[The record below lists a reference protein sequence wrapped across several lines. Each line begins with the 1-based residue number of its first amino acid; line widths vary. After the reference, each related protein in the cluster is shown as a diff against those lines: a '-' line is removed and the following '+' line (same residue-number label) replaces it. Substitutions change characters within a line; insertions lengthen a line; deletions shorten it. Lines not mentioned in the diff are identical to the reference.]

1 MEIIKETDLQRENIN
16 SQPEEISQPV
26 RTIKPSQQLDGL
38 FRQTRLHHTQL
49 SAMADVKASMM
60 LTLSSLIITFS
71 IGYLVDP
78 ILRWAVVVLIF
89 FCILTIL
96 SAAYAVMPKLDL
108 KNHPDPN
115 NLDKNFLF
123 FGNFINYDYETY
135 REVMERVIS
144 DDYRVY
150 EMQIR
155 EIYEQGLYL
164 GRKKY
169 LFIRYAFLFFITGL
183 ICSAAVLILTFLTDW
198 ALHVN

>member
-1 MEIIKETDLQRENIN
+1 MEIIKETDRQRENIN

-96 SAAYAVMPKLDL
+96 SAAYAVMPKRMVADA
-108 KNHPDPN
+108 
-115 NLDKNFLF
+115 
-123 FGNFINYDYETY
+123 
-135 REVMERVIS
+135 
-144 DDYRVY
+144 
-150 EMQIR
+150 
-155 EIYEQGLYL
+155 GLGT
-164 GRKKY
+164 GRSGPG
-169 LFIRYAFLFFITGL
+169 R
-183 ICSAAVLILTFLTDW
+183 
-198 ALHVN
+198 

>member
-1 MEIIKETDLQRENIN
+1 MKITEQETDRQPENIN
-16 SQPEEISQPV
+16 SQPESKQYHK
-26 RTIKPSQQLDGL
+26 TIKPSQQLDGL

-49 SAMADVKASMM
+49 SAMADVKASML

-71 IGYLVDP
+71 IGYLIDP

-96 SAAYAVMPKLDL
+96 TAAYAVMPKLDL
-108 KNHPDPN
+108 KNHPDPKS
-115 NLDKNFLF
+115 LDKNFLF

-135 REVMERVIS
+135 LGVMEEIIS

-169 LFIRYAFLFFITGL
+169 LFIRYAFLSFITGV
-183 ICSAAVLILTFLTDW
+183 ISSAAVLALTFLTDL
-198 ALHVN
+198 ALHLN

>member
-1 MEIIKETDLQRENIN
+1 MDSTKQEIRLETEQEPETVKRVRE
-16 SQPEEISQPV
+16 
-26 RTIKPSQQLDGL
+26 IKPSQQLDQMI
-38 FRQTRLHHTQL
+38 RQTRQHHIQL
-49 SAMADVKASMM
+49 SAMADVKASML
-60 LTLSSLIITFS
+60 LTLSSLIVTFS

-78 ILRWAVVVLIF
+78 VLRWAVVALIF

-108 KNHPDPN
+108 KNSPN
-115 NLDKNFLF
+115 PESMNTNFLF

-135 REVMERVIS
+135 LALMEKVVN
-144 DDYRVY
+144 DDYRLY

-169 LFIRYAFLFFITGL
+169 RFIRYAFTFFITGL
-183 ICSAAVLILTFLTDW
+183 LCSAAVLVLTFLTDL
-198 ALHVN
+198 ALHLN

>member
-1 MEIIKETDLQRENIN
+1 MDSTKQEIRLETKQEPETVKRVRE
-16 SQPEEISQPV
+16 
-26 RTIKPSQQLDGL
+26 IKPSQQLDQMI
-38 FRQTRLHHTQL
+38 RQTRQHHIQL
-49 SAMADVKASMM
+49 SAMADVKASML
-60 LTLSSLIITFS
+60 LTLSSLIVTFS

-78 ILRWAVVVLIF
+78 VLRWAVVALIF

-108 KNHPDPN
+108 KNSPN
-115 NLDKNFLF
+115 PESMNTNFLF

-135 REVMERVIS
+135 LALMEKVVN
-144 DDYRVY
+144 DDYRLY

-169 LFIRYAFLFFITGL
+169 RFIRYAFTFFITGL
-183 ICSAAVLILTFLTDW
+183 LCSAAVLVLTFLTDL
-198 ALHVN
+198 ALHLN